1 MTPLELTRQLNT
13 KLATWGDRM
22 TDDIVALIER
32 GVMTLPQGSKKVP
45 EIIKAQLRVI
55 AGFMIREAALAGQ
68 QLQARMNEP
77 AANRE
82 ALREDRPLVGVTAT
96 ARRVVSD
103 LRPAEHITQRMPAVV
118 DEPYPDDEVTVKMG
132 RHQEP
137 HG

>member
-22 TDDIVALIER
+22 TDDIVGLIER
-32 GVMTLPQGSKKVP
+32 GVMHLPPGTKRVP
-45 EIIKAQLRVI
+45 DIIKAQLRVI

-77 AANRE
+77 AADRE
-82 ALREDRPLVGVTAT
+82 ALREDKPLVGVTAT

-103 LRPAEHITQRMPAVV
+103 LRPAEHITQRMPKVIV
-118 DEPYPDDEVTVKMG
+118 EPYPDDEITLPMG
-132 RHQEP
+132 EGQKP